1 MKKVSVLLG
10 VVVAAIAASSCCILP
25 LLLGAA
31 SVGTVGLSA
40 ALTPYRPYFIALTV
54 LLLGVAFYFT
64 YRPQKAGCET
74 DCCDVKSVRTQRI
87 SRALLWVVTL
97 FTVGALAYPNIAAY
111 RARVSASSVPVV
123 AAVVKA
129 QTVLFTIPSMDC
141 AACAV
146 NIADTLKKTP
156 GVYDAKV
163 AFDTKQARVRYDAMR
178 VGIAQLRDV
187 IDRTGF
193 PATQTKPGGDDCC
206 PVKE

>member
-1 MKKVSVLLG
+1 MKKVSMLVG
-10 VVVAAIAASSCCILP
+10 VVVAAIAASACCILP

-40 ALTPYRPYFIALTV
+40 ALTPYRPYFIILTV
-54 LLLGVAFYFT
+54 LLLGGAFYFT
-64 YRPQKAGCET
+64 YRPQKAECET
-74 DCCDVKSVRTQRI
+74 DCDAKSVHARRI
-87 SRALLWVVTL
+87 SRALLWVVTF

-111 RARVSASSVPVV
+111 HARASDSSISIVAVS
-123 AAVVKA
+123 VKA

-146 NIADTLKKTP
+146 NIADTLHKTP

-163 AFDTKQARVRYDAMR
+163 DFDTKQANVRYNAALIG
-178 VGIAQLRDV
+178 VPKLRET

-193 PATQTKPGGDDCC
+193 PAT
-206 PVKE
+206 EIILSR